1 MLARTTLVSW
11 SQAARTWR
19 AVVSVVRE
27 PRKVLP
33 STAIAVLATG
43 CPVVARPVSQAPIAA
58 VSRSGSRACSSR
70 RIIVSDGRRSGS
82 IPKAIM
88 VAAGTSSTHSAIAV

>member
-1 MLARTTLVSW
+1 MSW

-43 CPVVARPVSQAPIAA
+43 CPFVALPVSQAPIAA
-58 VSRSGSRACSSR
+58 VNRSGSRACGSR
-70 RIIVSDGRRSGS
+70 WIIASDGRRSGS
-82 IPKAIM
+82 IPRAIT
-88 VAAGTSSTHSAIAV
+88 VAAGTSSTDSAIAV